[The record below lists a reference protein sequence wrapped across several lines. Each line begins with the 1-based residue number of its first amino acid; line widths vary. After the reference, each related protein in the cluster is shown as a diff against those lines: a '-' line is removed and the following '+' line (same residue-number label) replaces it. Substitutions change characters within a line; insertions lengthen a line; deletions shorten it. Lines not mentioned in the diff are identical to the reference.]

1 MKFGGLGIQTFIR
14 IASVLIILGV
24 AVELV
29 SLRWVHPLAFVLFA
43 FVAVSL
49 IGLGILIYL
58 ASLVLTVSTTGDNLG
73 PNAKAGNQAAPR

>member
-1 MKFGGLGIQTFIR
+1 MKLGGLGIQTFIR
-14 IASVLIILGV
+14 IASVLIILGA

-43 FVAVSL
+43 FVAVSF

-58 ASLVLTVSTTGDNLG
+58 ASLVLAMSTASENLG
-73 PNAKAGNQAAPR
+73 RGTTAIN

>member
-14 IASVLIILGV
+14 VASVLIILGA

-49 IGLGILIYL
+49 IGLGVLIYL
-58 ASLVLTVSTTGDNLG
+58 ASLVLAVSTTGENPG
-73 PNAKAGNQAAPR
+73 RNAKAGN

>member
-1 MKFGGLGIQTFIR
+1 MKLSGLGIQTFIR
-14 IASVLIILGV
+14 VASVLVILGA

-49 IGLGILIYL
+49 IGLGILTYL
-58 ASLVLTVSTTGDNLG
+58 TSLVL
-73 PNAKAGNQAAPR
+73 AASPTAANFGQDTRAQQ

>member
-1 MKFGGLGIQTFIR
+1 MKFGRLGIQTFIR
-14 IASVLIILGV
+14 IASVLIILG
-24 AVELV
+24 ALVELV

-58 ASLVLTVSTTGDNLG
+58 ASLVLAVSTTGENLG
-73 PNAKAGNQAAPR
+73 RNAKAGN

>member
-14 IASVLIILGV
+14 VASVLIILGA

-49 IGLGILIYL
+49 IGLGVLIYL
-58 ASLVLTVSTTGDNLG
+58 ASLVLAVSTTGENAG
-73 PNAKAGNQAAPR
+73 RNAKAGN

>member
-1 MKFGGLGIQTFIR
+1 MKLGGLGIQTFIR
-14 IASVLIILGV
+14 VASVLIILGA

-43 FVAVSL
+43 FVAVTL

-58 ASLVLTVSTTGDNLG
+58 ASLVFAVSAASEN
-73 PNAKAGNQAAPR
+73 PERNAKAEN

>member
-14 IASVLIILGV
+14 VASVLIILGA

-43 FVAVSL
+43 FVAVSW

-58 ASLVLTVSTTGDNLG
+58 ASLVLAVSTTGENAG
-73 PNAKAGNQAAPR
+73 RNAKAGN

>member
-1 MKFGGLGIQTFIR
+1 MKFGELGIQTFIR
-14 IASVLIILGV
+14 IASVLIILGA

-58 ASLVLTVSTTGDNLG
+58 VSLVLAASPAAANLG
-73 PNAKAGNQAAPR
+73 QDTWAQQ